1 MELRLKGD
9 WYVERLTRDEIH
21 GHLVSRRVARIKTP
35 FQTAEVVDT
44 LDYGRVLFIDELVQ
58 SAEVDEFIYHESL
71 IHPALMLHP
80 EPKRVFIGG
89 GAEGASLR
97 EVLKHPSIRE
107 IVMVEIDEQVV
118 RLAQKHLWSWHR
130 GTYDD
135 PRVKLH
141 YEDALAFLKRNA
153 ATYDC
158 LYLDLTDPG
167 EGGPAQ
173 KLFTVEF
180 YRLIRSRLAR
190 NGLAVIQAG
199 SANLNMSEGFTSV
212 YQSLKKAFKLVLPYV
227 VSVPVYVGP
236 WAFFLAGNEPLG
248 RADSD
253 RVLAQ
258 RFESRK
264 LKGRTRFYEPA
275 VHRAAFTIPP
285 YYREL
290 LEQGRSI
297 SKKNLLLM
305 KRG

>member
-1 MELRLKGD
+1 MDVRLKGD
-9 WYVERLTRDEIH
+9 WYIERLTRDEIH

-44 LDYGRVLFIDELVQ
+44 LDYGRVLFIDGLVQ

-71 IHPALMLHP
+71 IHPALLLHP
-80 EPKRVFIGG
+80 EPRRVFIGG
-89 GAEGASLR
+89 GAEGANLR

-118 RLAQKHLWSWHR
+118 RLARKHLWSWHR

-141 YEDALAFLKRNA
+141 YEDALAFLKKDD
-153 ATYDC
+153 ATYDG
-158 LYLDLTDPG
+158 LFLDLTDPG

-180 YRLIRSRLAR
+180 YRLIRSRLAK

-212 YQSLKKAFKLVLPYV
+212 YQSLKKTFKLVLPYV

-236 WAFFLAGNEPLG
+236 WAFFLTGNEAPRG
-248 RADSD
+248 GDSD
-253 RVLAQ
+253 GILAR
-258 RFESRK
+258 RFKSRK

-285 YYREL
+285 YYRDL
-290 LEQGRSI
+290 LDQGHSI
-297 SKKNLLLM
+297 SGKNPLLM